1 MNKLFRLI
9 LIMILTFSS
18 LKVEAAILSNS
29 EIKAGIAKQVIEN
42 YKKYTD
48 AQLNVEVV
56 ALPFRDLY
64 LSDGKIS
71 FIVTPSMDKFMARD
85 LEKVSIYVD
94 DKCVKTF
101 NAPIVIKAWET
112 VLVASCFINREE
124 QINSNVATVKRVEI
138 SNTLQYPLR
147 ADALGKDILAKKA
160 FREGEVIDKRFVKLR
175 PDVLRNSNVTVFF
188 NTNNLTVSTE
198 AIALSD
204 GVIGDSICLMNK
216 NYNRTYRGKV
226 IGENKV
232 LVKI

>member
-1 MNKLFRLI
+1 MKKLFRLI
-9 LIMILTFSS
+9 IIMILTFSS
-18 LKVEAAILSNS
+18 LKVEATILSNS

-48 AQLNVEVV
+48 AQLDVEVV

-64 LSDGKIS
+64 LPDGKIS

-85 LEKVSIYVD
+85 LEKVSIYVN

-101 NAPIVIKAWET
+101 NAPVVIKAWET

-124 QINSNVATVKRVEI
+124 QINSNVVTAKKVEI
-138 SNTLQYPLR
+138 SNTMQYPLR

-160 FREGEVIDKRFVKLR
+160 FREGEIIDKRFVKLR

-204 GVIGDSICLMNK
+204 GVVGDDICLMNK
-216 NYNRTYRGKV
+216 NYNKTYRGKV

>member
-1 MNKLFRLI
+1 MKKLFRLI
-9 LIMILTFSS
+9 LIIILTFGS

-29 EIKAGIAKQVIEN
+29 EIKAGIVKQVIEN

-56 ALPFRDLY
+56 ALPFKDLY
-64 LSDGKIS
+64 LPDGKIS

-101 NAPIVIKAWET
+101 NAPVIIKAWET
-112 VLVASCFINREE
+112 VLVASGFINREE
-124 QINSNVATVKRVEI
+124 QINSNVVTVKRVEI
-138 SNTLQYPLR
+138 SNTMQYPLR

-160 FREGEVIDKRFVKLR
+160 FREGEIIDKRFVKLR

-204 GVIGDSICLMNK
+204 GVVGDSICLMNK
-216 NYNRTYRGKV
+216 NYNRTYKGKV

>member
-1 MNKLFRLI
+1 
-9 LIMILTFSS
+9 MILTFSS
-18 LKVEAAILSNS
+18 LKVKAAVLSDS
-29 EIKAGIAKQVIEN
+29 EVKTFIVKQVGEN

-48 AQLNVEVV
+48 AQLDIEVV
-56 ALPFRDLY
+56 ALPFKDLC
-64 LSDGKIS
+64 LPDGEVS
-71 FIVTPSMDKFMARD
+71 FLVIPSMDKFMPRD
-85 LEKVSIYVD
+85 LEKVSVYVN
-94 DKCVKTF
+94 DKVVKTF
-101 NAPIVIKAWET
+101 NVPIVVKAYEN

-124 QINSNVATVKRVEI
+124 QINSNVVTVKKMEI
-138 SNTLQYPLR
+138 SNTSQYPLR

-160 FREGEVIDKRFVKLR
+160 FREGEIIDKRFVKLR

-198 AIALSD
+198 ATALSD
-204 GVIGDSICLMNK
+204 GIIGDNICLMNR